1 MQIWWRFQKDRTFGA
16 ESGCFLCLLSTFNTR
31 LISFHTNFWWLKKKS
46 FWQVL
51 AKLSSAA
58 SFSFSNFSS
67 ISDFPLQ
74 FAKQQ
79 FSNADSE
86 NEETTA
92 HGAPF
97 NYSSFLFSINGTFKI
112 KSVDIIVHKS
122 RICDNVEKCIGSFDA
137 SSSKQLSEH
146 GLPDYGIWISI
157 RQTSVDMSCK
167 EGKVTILYNLS
178 EIQSSI
184 FRYKNRRGK
193 STDHSVLSDLLLQS
207 LDCIY
212 ELSLSSC
219 EFNLSLFL
227 SQNCPSVGSVNN
239 TLDTSSSVGETM
251 HMENFPS
258 ANSDSTGH
266 QYCSFI
272 QGSELASNISPPGSS
287 HWLLVNVALGKI
299 HMGRCSARNAMNGAH
314 QLNKFLSSV
323 SVGGKFQTVDC
334 GIEVIFFI
342 FFILYFLG
350 KRDLASRNLD

>member
-1 MQIWWRFQKDRTFGA
+1 M
-16 ESGCFLCLLSTFNTR
+16 
-31 LISFHTNFWWLKKKS
+31 
-46 FWQVL
+46 L
-51 AKLSSAA
+51 AILSSAV

-97 NYSSFLFSINGTFKI
+97 NYSSFLFSINGTFQI

-146 GLPDYGIWISI
+146 GADYGIWISI

-167 EGKVTILYNLS
+167 EGKVTILSNLS

-272 QGSELASNISPPGSS
+272 QGSELASNIPPPGSS
-287 HWLLVNVALGKI
+287 HWLLVNVTLGKI
-299 HMGRCSARNAMNGAH
+299 YMGRCSARNVMNGAH

-323 SVGGKFQTVDC
+323 SVGGEFQTVDC
-334 GIEVIFFI
+334 GIEVIFL
-342 FFILYFLG
+342 FFLFCTF
-350 KRDLASRNLD
+350 